1 MEEQEKTVTI
11 NGKTFAESD
20 LTDHQK
26 ALVNHLM
33 DLDNKLGAARFQLDQ
48 LTVARNAFESM
59 LALSLPAEDV
69 VESPEI
75 AS

>member
-11 NGKTFAESD
+11 NGKVFAESD
-20 LTDHQK
+20 LTDQQK
-26 ALVNHLM
+26 AMINHWM
-33 DLDNKLGAARFQLDQ
+33 DLNQKVNAAQFQIDQ
-48 LTVARNAFESM
+48 LVVARNAFENM
-59 LALSLPAEDV
+59 LVASLPAEDV

>member
-1 MEEQEKTVTI
+1 VEEQEKTVTI
-11 NGKTFAESD
+11 NG
-20 LTDHQK
+20 
-26 ALVNHLM
+26 M
-33 DLDNKLGAARFQLDQ
+33 DLDNKLGAAKFQLDQ

>member
-11 NGKTFAESD
+11 NGKILAENS

-26 ALVNHLM
+26 VLVNHLL
-33 DLDNKLGAARFQLDQ
+33 DLDRKISAAKFQLDQ

-69 VESPEI
+69 VEFPEI